1 MRKSEIFNKVLDV
14 VAAETEVSQ
23 ACILSRCKRHEVVD
37 ARHML
42 CHFLL
47 QKGMPLP
54 VVAEKMGCTLRNVE
68 KIREQFEN
76 RQKQGGK
83 VFKFVFERIANLL
96 RSSFEQAD

>member
-1 MRKSEIFNKVLDV
+1 MRKSEIFNMVLDI

-47 QKGMPLP
+47 QQGMPLS
-54 VVAEKMGCTLRNVE
+54 VVAERMGCTLRNVE
-68 KIREQFEN
+68 RIREEFEN
-76 RQKQGGK
+76 RQQQGGR
-83 VFKFVFERIANLL
+83 VFKFVFERIANIL
-96 RSSFEQAD
+96 RNTFEATD